1 MGLEVWME
9 KEVEGVVA
17 NSKLGNGSWVY
28 TGNIILMEEKNT
40 AINKKNDREYESN
53 NAGKWAR

>member
-1 MGLEVWME
+1 MDG
-9 KEVEGVVA
+9 EGGGGSCG